1 MINEMYKDMTGKG
14 SVIREFFTYA
24 NKKAAELGAENIYN
38 YSLGNPSVPVPQ
50 EFTDAM
56 IDMLKTK
63 NPVSLHGY
71 SPSLGIDST
80 RQAVA
85 DSLNKRFNMNY
96 TIDNIF
102 MSSGAAGALSHAL
115 RCVVKE
121 NDEVIT
127 FAPYFPE
134 YVPYVTGTGAK
145 LTIIPADIDTFQ
157 INFDA
162 FEKAMNENVQA
173 ILINSPNNPSGIVY
187 STETITRLADILRAK
202 QKEYGHDIYLISDE
216 PYREIVFEG
225 TDAPFISSFYDN
237 SICCYSF
244 SKSLSLPGERIGY
257 VAVNP
262 ACKDAKL
269 IVLMCGQISRF
280 TGHNCP
286 PSIIQLGVEKVL
298 NLTSDLSVYEKNM
311 NLLYNELTRIGYH
324 IVKPGGTFYM
334 FPLTLIPD
342 ANEFCWTAAKEL
354 NLIIVPGDS
363 FNCPGHFRISYC
375 VSTEMVERSL
385 PAFEKLYD
393 MMK

>member
-334 FPLTLIPD
+334 FPRTLIPD